1 MTHILH
7 PVRPARA
14 AIAAVLALTTTPLLA
29 QEAPAMPNAQA
40 TQQTAPPAAPP
51 IISDLQRA
59 QPQAAP
65 PAASLPGDPAP
76 LASAIAPVE
85 LLPIPRTAVT
95 KIAPPAA
102 IATPKTAPVRTSPV
116 RPPAAVAKPAPAER
130 APAPAPTA
138 PTIVPMPDG
147 AAVVPMLPSVN
158 VPVQTAQPQ
167 TSASAAAVNANT
179 SSNGGSGEAWGWMA
193 ALLAALGLGG
203 GAIVLSRGRTSGAA
217 SGSTGGT
224 APIDRDNDMVPLA
237 TTGTVLADPH
247 DRPHDRSHP
256 ARTASPAVAANPAIA
271 ANPAVAGSAALTRL
285 DQPAM
290 QQSMTPQPMRP
301 MTANALPAAPRAS
314 ENADDID
321 HRRLEYLIAQRPSR
335 DNPFVTRTNRKRRAL
350 FLLHNR
356 YPMQSA
362 A

>member
-1 MTHILH
+1 
-7 PVRPARA
+7 
-14 AIAAVLALTTTPLLA
+14 
-29 QEAPAMPNAQA
+29 MPNAQA

-51 IISDLQRA
+51 IISDLQRT

-65 PAASLPGDPAP
+65 PAASLPGDPVP

-102 IATPKTAPVRTSPV
+102 IAAPKTAPVRTSPV

-138 PTIVPMPDG
+138 PTIVPMSDG
-147 AAVVPMLPSVN
+147 AAMVPVLPSVN
-158 VPVQTAQPQ
+158 VPVQNAQPQ

-179 SSNGGSGEAWGWMA
+179 SSNGGSSEAWGWMA

-203 GAIVLSRGRTSGAA
+203 GAIVLSRGRTRGAA

-224 APIDRDNDMVPLA
+224 APIDRDNDMVPLVTA
-237 TTGTVLADPH
+237 GTVLAG
-247 DRPHDRSHP
+247 PHDRSHP
-256 ARTASPAVAANPAIA
+256 VRTASPAVAANSAIA
-271 ANPAVAGSAALTRL
+271 ANPAIAVSAAPTRL

-290 QQSMTPQPMRP
+290 QQSMTRQPMRP
-301 MTANALPAAPRAS
+301 LTASALPAAPRAS

-350 FLLHNR
+350 FLMHNR